1 MKPFLRSGDFWSGL
15 ALAALGTY
23 IVVQARGWVY
33 MNDDG
38 PGAGFFPLW
47 YGGLMVVLSLLLV
60 VGAVVKP
67 SPQTEVRWKDV
78 SRALTCWVAFTASV
92 ALMPLVG
99 FVVSFALLTWFVVKV
114 MCWERHRTALV
125 VEIAGAAGFSG
136 LFEMALGLALPHAV
150 LFFAH
155 VYLSGPSPADSS

>member
-114 MCWERHRTALV
+114 MCGERHRTALV
-125 VEIAGAAGFSG
+125 VAIAGAAGFYA
-136 LFEMALGLALPHAV
+136 LFEMALDLALPHGL
-150 LFFAH
+150 LF
-155 VYLSGPSPADSS
+155 